1 MTDQQRDQQTFFA
14 SPERTGSG
22 ELSEQAWAVSV
33 NPIVRGLMQSIGG
46 LLAVLNMHRQII
58 AVNDAL
64 LESLGIPDM
73 AKVLGLRPGEAVDCS
88 HARDMAGGC
97 GTSRHCITCGAAVAI
112 VSCIG
117 ENRSVEQKCALQIG
131 VNGHRRDVCFRVKA
145 SPLDIGS
152 ERVILLF
159 LQDITALERWAALER
174 TFFHDI
180 GNTISGLLT
189 AAKVATTA
197 KQNRQQEATHLA
209 ERLAER
215 LAREF
220 TLQKALASQDIADT
234 TLTPV
239 AVMPEQV
246 IYELMDL
253 AHAHPSGQKKSIR
266 IDGAIPA
273 RKIRTDSAVLIRILT
288 NMVVNAFEATEPD
301 GEIMIRVDDALSAMR
316 FSVWSPAPIPE
327 PLQLRVF
334 QRHFS
339 TKNEPG
345 RGIGTYMMKLFGEEF
360 LGGRVGFLSSD
371 EQGTTFWI
379 ELPG

>member
-1 MTDQQRDQQTFFA
+1 MTDQHRDQGTFFA
-14 SPERTGSG
+14 PPERIGKV

-46 LLAVLNMHRQII
+46 LLAVLNMQRQVL

-64 LESLGIPDM
+64 LESLGIPNL

-97 GTSRHCITCGAAVAI
+97 GTSRHCVTCGAAVAI

-117 ENRSVEQKCALQIG
+117 ENRSVEQKCALQVG
-131 VNGHRRDVCFRVKA
+131 LNGQQRDVCFRVKA
-145 SPLDIGS
+145 SPLEIGT

-159 LQDITALERWAALER
+159 MQDITALERWAALER

-180 GNTISGLLT
+180 GNTISSLLT
-189 AAKVATTA
+189 AATVATTA
-197 KQNRQQEATHLA
+197 KPNRQQEAALLA
-209 ERLAER
+209 QRLAER
-215 LAREF
+215 LAREL
-220 TLQKALASQDIADT
+220 TLQKALANQDIAET

-239 AVMPEQV
+239 AILPDQIV
-246 IYELMDL
+246 YELMDL
-253 AHAHPSGQKKSIR
+253 AHAHPAGQKKSIR
-266 IDGAIPA
+266 IDGTIPG
-273 RKIRTDSAVLIRILT
+273 RRIRTDSAVLIRILT
-288 NMVVNAFEATEPD
+288 NMVVNAFEATEPE

-327 PLQLRVF
+327 PLQIRIF

-339 TKNEPG
+339 TKKEPG

-371 EQGTTFWI
+371 TDGTTFWI